1 VRVEHDR
8 IMRHPERSRDDRAD
22 LNAVLDAGHHVGSLS
37 TVVDGV
43 PWVVPMLYARVGD
56 RILLHGSTGAGAL
69 RYVAAGARAALCV
82 THVDGWVYAHSLFE
96 SSANY
101 RSAVVHG
108 TLVRLTGPEAAEALT
123 GISDVIFPGRSS
135 EVPAHTRKQLAA
147 TQALAMDIAEGQWT
161 VKIRNG
167 PPSTPEDGDEVIP
180 GLWAGTVPIRSSY
193 GPPEPAAWLPPD
205 VPLSPSIEQLYPQG
219 ANGQAG

>member
-1 VRVEHDR
+1 
-8 IMRHPERSRDDRAD
+8 
-22 LNAVLDAGHHVGSLS
+22 
-37 TVVDGV
+37 
-43 PWVVPMLYARVGD
+43 MLYARVGD

-82 THVDGWVYAHSLFE
+82 THVDGWIYAHSLFE

-108 TLVRLTGPEAAEALT
+108 TLARIAGPEAADALT
-123 GISDVIFPGRSS
+123 AISDVIFPGRSG

-147 TQALAMDIAEGQWT
+147 TQALAMDIVDGQWT

-167 PPSTPEDGDEVIP
+167 PPSTPEEDDEVIP
-180 GLWAGTVPIRSSY
+180 GLWAGTVPIRSCY
-193 GPPEPAAWLPPD
+193 GPPEPAAWLPAD
-205 VPLSPSIEQLYPQG
+205 VPLSPSIDRLYSG
-219 ANGQAG
+219 GVNGQAG